1 MRTHVVCFGS
11 LVQGDD
17 GFGVH
22 VHRRLV
28 EQPWPSESGAG
39 AGEDVRLFD
48 GSTLGLGALSL
59 FDDCDRAIVVDA
71 LESRGAPGRVHR
83 LRLEDLAPPLETFS
97 AHAMDLSH
105 LFYVLPIVF
114 TGRAMPDVVIVG
126 AEIELPSG
134 TFSMSLSPPLVAAVE
149 EAVAAIRAE
158 LEEGARRG
166 R

>member
-1 MRTHVVCFGS
+1 MRTHVLCFGN

-28 EQPWPSESGAG
+28 EQSWLATATEAG
-39 AGEDVRLFD
+39 SVGLFD
-48 GSTLGLGALSL
+48 ASTLGLGALSL
-59 FDDCDRAIVVDA
+59 FDDCERAVVVDA
-71 LESRGAPGRVHR
+71 LESRGSPGRVHR
-83 LRLEDLAPPLETFS
+83 LRLDDLAPPLETFS

-114 TGRAMPDVVIVG
+114 AGRAMPEVLIVG
-126 AEIELPSG
+126 AEIERPSG
-134 TFSMSLSPPLVAAVE
+134 TFSMSLSPPLTAAVD
-149 EAVAAIRAE
+149 EAVAAIRGE
-158 LEEGARRG
+158 LAGDGGRG

>member
-1 MRTHVVCFGS
+1 MPMHVVCFGS

-28 EQPWPSESGAG
+28 EQAWPAEI
-39 AGEDVRLFD
+39 RLFD
-48 GSTLGLGALSL
+48 ASTLGLGALSL
-59 FDDCDRAIVVDA
+59 FDECDVAVVVDA
-71 LESRGAPGRVHR
+71 LDSRGNPGRLHR
-83 LRLEDLAPPLETFS
+83 LLLEELAPPLETFS
-97 AHAMDLSH
+97 AHAMDLAH

-114 TGRAMPDVVIVG
+114 AGRAMPEIVIVG

-134 TFSMSLSPPLVAAVE
+134 TFSLSLSPPLVAAAD
-149 EAVAAIRAE
+149 EAVGVIRAE
-158 LEEGARRG
+158 ADRWCARG

>member
-1 MRTHVVCFGS
+1 MRIHVVCFGS

-28 EQPWPSESGAG
+28 EQAWLSEMGA
-39 AGEDVRLFD
+39 AEDVHLFD

-59 FDDCDRAIVVDA
+59 FDECDRAIVVDA
-71 LESRGAPGRVHR
+71 LESRGSPGSVHR

-114 TGRAMPDVVIVG
+114 AGRAMPEVVIVG
-126 AEIELPSG
+126 AEIGRPSG
-134 TFSMSLSPPLVAAVE
+134 TFSMSLSPPLAVAVD
-149 EAVAAIRAE
+149 EAVTAIRAE
-158 LEEGARRG
+158 VARR
-166 R
+166 